1 MAVAS
6 ILKDKG
12 RDVATIEPDA
22 SLQDAANMLAARRI
36 GALVV
41 TDFAGRVTGILSER
55 DIVRAAARSGCDAFR
70 EPVSAHMTREVVTC
84 QAGDSVERLM
94 EMMTAGRMRHLPVVQ
109 DGKLAGIISI
119 GDVVKRR
126 IAEAELEAESL
137 KAYIASG

>member
-1 MAVAS
+1 MTVAS

-12 RDVATIEPDA
+12 HDVATIAPDA
-22 SLQDAANMLAARRI
+22 TLQDAVNMLAARKI

-41 TDFAGRVTGILSER
+41 TDFAGRVAGILSER
-55 DIVRAAARSGCDAFR
+55 DIVRAAARSGCDALK

-84 QAGDSVERLM
+84 QPSDGVDRLM
-94 EMMTAGRMRHLPVVQ
+94 EMMTSGRMRHLPVVH
-109 DGKLAGIISI
+109 DGKLDGIISI